1 MIIRSGFVSNSS
13 SSSFILRV
21 PKDGNIPNMD
31 YVKYFGI
38 KEKNPIELQKKVI
51 GLMTGVLA
59 NYSGDEYYGSLEN
72 VREDPKDLLDY
83 YIQYRSDNEKFNQ
96 FNYEANHPEEFPDT
110 KIIAFEAD
118 DNSGDL
124 VCFEVA
130 YSLSNSHEEDF
141 DSDNILVINEH

>member
-21 PKDGNIPNMD
+21 PKDFIIPNMD

-38 KEKNPIELQKKVI
+38 GESNPVELQKKVI
-51 GLMTGVLA
+51 GLMAGVIA
-59 NYSGDEYYGSLEN
+59 NSSDDYYGRLED

-110 KIIAFEAD
+110 KIIAFEAN